1 MHKKT
6 VLDNGVKILSERLP
20 HVPSVSIGIW
30 VGVGSRDEEREEN
43 GVSHFIEHMIFKGT
57 SRRSS
62 LDIARELD
70 AVGGFSNAFTGKENT
85 CIHARVLERDL
96 PRAVDILSDLFLQS
110 VFDLTEMDRE
120 KQVILQEISMVDDTP
135 EECVHQLYCEHC
147 WPDHPLGMS
156 VLGSDLSVSAMDRG
170 RLTGYYRRHYRP
182 ENMMIAAAGCVDHEE
197 LLTAFQPLFGHLE
210 KGSPLSVQGGPTIH
224 TGLFCHEKDLEQVHV
239 CIGGRAPDLRS
250 EDRLAGALL
259 NTLLGGNMS
268 SRLFQEVREKR
279 GLAYAV
285 YSFLSAYLDA
295 GSLGVYLATDPRWVN
310 EAVGVVRGELL
321 RILDGDLS
329 ADELEMMREH
339 LVRSILLGAE
349 STDNRMMRLAKNEFV
364 FGRYVTY
371 DELIDHLGRVR
382 VQDVIRVARD
392 CFREGN
398 GLQVT
403 LGPVGEGDVDPVFPL
418 VP

>member
-1 MHKKT
+1 
-6 VLDNGVKILSERLP
+6 
-20 HVPSVSIGIW
+20 
-30 VGVGSRDEEREEN
+30 
-43 GVSHFIEHMIFKGT
+43 
-57 SRRSS
+57 
-62 LDIARELD
+62 
-70 AVGGFSNAFTGKENT
+70 
-85 CIHARVLERDL
+85 
-96 PRAVDILSDLFLQS
+96 VDILSDLFLQS

-135 EECVHQLYCEHC
+135 EECVHLLYCEHC

-156 VLGSDLSVSAMDRG
+156 VLGSDHSVSALDRG
-170 RLTGYYRRHYRP
+170 KLTGYYLRHYRP
-182 ENMMIAAAGCVDHEE
+182 ENMMISAAGCVDHEE

-210 KGSPLSVQGGPTIH
+210 KGSSLSVQGGPTIH

-310 EAVGVVRGELL
+310 EAVGVVRGELV

-371 DELIDHLGRVR
+371 EELIDHLGRVR

-418 VP
+418 VQ